1 MKKTVE
7 TRLAIDIGAASIKI
21 AEFSFPNPKVMTLE
35 KFVYEE
41 YAGESD
47 SIEARLPLLETTL
60 KNVLAA
66 NKFKSKKAYLSISGQ
81 TTFIRFIKLPPASEQ
96 EQQINQLVAFE
107 ARQNIPYPLEEVT
120 WDYQLISPIENSSG
134 DINVM
139 FAVIKNDIINSF
151 IKILERN
158 KLTTELVDITPT
170 TFYNAAKANKIGEN
184 EPAVILNMG
193 SFCSTLVFIN
203 QNNFYARTIPVAGY
217 TITQQIMKELQITFE
232 EAESMKRNIGFVALG
247 GAYEDADS
255 EAATIISKIIRNVM
269 TRLHS
274 EINRSINVYRSQ
286 QKAPAPKK
294 LYLAGGSS
302 IINFTERF
310 LSTKL
315 KMETEYFNPF
325 NVVKISSTIDRNQ
338 LAGYAHMTAEV
349 IGLGLR
355 HITTCP
361 IEISLLPKSVSKKY
375 FIQKKIPFIVAICI
389 MVIIC
394 LLTIFWGGYRQL
406 KIKELI
412 IESKTKIINSKKK
425 NLNRLL
431 SSQNNLKKIE
441 KAYDESTLFLKNRN
455 YWPNILNSLQECLP
469 DNTWIVSFVPFAKK
483 QQDKPVPKSNRRT
496 LFNRKTKTETKKV
509 ANTTVKA
516 NIDWIKI
523 KGHSLVI
530 HTDQKQTSVEIL
542 KQNLLKSEYFSDKPG
557 DIAILSY
564 VPVVNPQNNVTT
576 FEMDIKLKNPLAL

>member
-184 EPAVILNMG
+184 EPAVI
-193 SFCSTLVFIN
+193 
-203 QNNFYARTIPVAGY
+203 
-217 TITQQIMKELQITFE
+217 
-232 EAESMKRNIGFVALG
+232 
-247 GAYEDADS
+247 
-255 EAATIISKIIRNVM
+255 
-269 TRLHS
+269 
-274 EINRSINVYRSQ
+274 
-286 QKAPAPKK
+286 
-294 LYLAGGSS
+294 
-302 IINFTERF
+302 
-310 LSTKL
+310 
-315 KMETEYFNPF
+315 
-325 NVVKISSTIDRNQ
+325 
-338 LAGYAHMTAEV
+338 
-349 IGLGLR
+349 
-355 HITTCP
+355 
-361 IEISLLPKSVSKKY
+361 
-375 FIQKKIPFIVAICI
+375 
-389 MVIIC
+389 
-394 LLTIFWGGYRQL
+394 
-406 KIKELI
+406 
-412 IESKTKIINSKKK
+412 
-425 NLNRLL
+425 
-431 SSQNNLKKIE
+431 
-441 KAYDESTLFLKNRN
+441 
-455 YWPNILNSLQECLP
+455 
-469 DNTWIVSFVPFAKK
+469 
-483 QQDKPVPKSNRRT
+483 
-496 LFNRKTKTETKKV
+496 
-509 ANTTVKA
+509 
-516 NIDWIKI
+516 
-523 KGHSLVI
+523 
-530 HTDQKQTSVEIL
+530 
-542 KQNLLKSEYFSDKPG
+542 
-557 DIAILSY
+557 
-564 VPVVNPQNNVTT
+564 
-576 FEMDIKLKNPLAL
+576 

>member
-1 MKKTVE
+1 MKKKVE

-21 AEFSFPNPKVMTLE
+21 AEFSFPNPKEMVLE

-41 YAGESD
+41 YAGETD
-47 SIEARLPLLETTL
+47 SNEARLPMLESTL
-60 KNVLAA
+60 KKMLAA
-66 NKFKSKKAYLSISGQ
+66 NKFRSKKAYLSISGQ

-96 EQQINQLVAFE
+96 EQQVNQLVAFE

-120 WDYQLISPIENSSG
+120 WDYQLISPIDNAGGE
-134 DINVM
+134 INVM
-139 FAVIKNDIINSF
+139 FAVIKNDIISSL
-151 IKILERN
+151 IKILERS

-170 TFYNAAKANKIGEN
+170 TFYNAAKANRIGED
-184 EPAVILNMG
+184 EPAMILNMG

-203 QNNFYARTIPVAGY
+203 QNHFYARTIPVAGY
-217 TITQQIMKELQITFE
+217 TITQQIMKELQISFE

-325 NVVKISSTIDRNQ
+325 NVVKISSSINRNQ
-338 LAGYAHMTAEV
+338 LASYAHMTAEV

-361 IEISLLPKSVSKKY
+361 IEISLLPSSVSKKY
-375 FIQKKIPFIVAICI
+375 FIQKKIPYIIAICVMI
-389 MVIIC
+389 LIC
-394 LLTIFWGGYRQL
+394 ILTLFWGEYRQYNGKNKL
-406 KIKELI
+406 
-412 IESKTKIINSKKK
+412 IESQTRIINSKNK
-425 NLNRLL
+425 NLGRLKK
-431 SSQNNLKKIE
+431 SQDNLKKTQKQYNENI
-441 KAYDESTLFLKNRN
+441 AVLKNRG
-455 YWPNILNSLQECLP
+455 YWPDLLNNFQNCLP
-469 DNTWIVSFVPFAKK
+469 DNAWLVSFTPYSKAL
-483 QQDKPVPKSNRRT
+483 QTKPAVKTSRRT
-496 LFNRKTKTETKKV
+496 LFGKKIKKASKKAVEKNTK
-509 ANTTVKA
+509 
-516 NIDWIKI
+516 IDWIKV
-523 KGHSLVI
+523 KGHSLII
-530 HTDQKQTSVEIL
+530 HSNQKKTPAEIL
-542 KQNLLKSEYFSDKPG
+542 KQNIVKSKYFSDKPE
-557 DIAILSY
+557 DIKILSY
-564 VPVVNPQNNVTT
+564 MPIASIQNNITT
-576 FEMDIKLKNPLAL
+576 FELDIKLKTPLEL